1 MALQAEDWRPAERDL
16 AETMRAEDGALAD
29 GALVK
34 VIIESALLTP
44 QEIIR
49 ACEVAR
55 DGGEGF
61 VKTSTKAS
69 TGYRAACEDA
79 GPGALAALEAKTSG
93 AAS

>member
-1 MALQAEDWRPAERDL
+1 MGIEGRRSRYAERDS
-16 AETMRAEDGALAD
+16 AETVRAAD
-29 GALVK
+29 GARVK

-49 ACEVAR
+49 ACDVAR

-61 VKTSTKAS
+61 VKTST
-69 TGYRAACEDA
+69 GYHAECEDA
-79 GPGALAALEAKTSG
+79 GPGALAALEATTPG